1 MKDKE
6 NNDLDKM
13 WQAIETSID
22 HVIKFDK
29 NKNYKVSDV

>member
-22 HVIKFDK
+22 HAIKIDK